1 VFTPVLAAQAA
12 WLLAL
17 LAPSEQNIVLAA
29 ANEAPALVL
38 LPLIVARLTV
48 ADPLWYSLGYAW
60 GDRATVWLRGGA
72 RRAVT
77 VLERGFEKSGCVSVF
92 LFPNAFTAVLAGATL
107 MNRRRFLAAN
117 VAGTIPRAAGV
128 WWLAEQFDRQTTAVT
143 NFLVRFQWPLVGLLA
158 VIVAVQAAA
167 AVRAHRRSIPDAAVP
182 AAENTDSPVACD
194 TAA

>member
-1 VFTPVLAAQAA
+1 
-12 WLLAL
+12 
-17 LAPSEQNIVLAA
+17 
-29 ANEAPALVL
+29 
-38 LPLIVARLTV
+38 
-48 ADPLWYSLGYAW
+48 
-60 GDRATVWLRGGA
+60 
-72 RRAVT
+72 
-77 VLERGFEKSGCVSVF
+77 
-92 LFPNAFTAVLAGATL
+92 